1 MQGTKLSGYG
11 QLLNNEMLMLVHID
25 LKKGRSIPAHD
36 HVGQEVF
43 FTLAKGLVKI
53 TLNETEIHVL
63 EAGEVL
69 RFAGESSIGVYAEQ
83 DSEFFV
89 YLINR

>member
-1 MQGTKLSGYG
+1 MQGTKLNGYG

-25 LKKGRSIPAHD
+25 LKKGKSIPAHN
-36 HVGQEVF
+36 HVGQEIF
-43 FTLAKGLVKI
+43 FTLAKGQVKL
-53 TLNETEIHVL
+53 TLDETEEHIL
-63 EAGEVL
+63 DAGEVL
-69 RFAGESSIGVYAEQ
+69 HFAGESSIGVYAQE

>member
-25 LKKGRSIPAHD
+25 LKKGKSIPAHD

-43 FTLAKGLVKI
+43 LTLAKGLVKI
-53 TLNETEIHVL
+53 TLNETEVHVL